1 MFPHCGT
8 KRRASRGRLD
18 KGVREVDETKKEI
31 AHLQKQVRDLR
42 KALLI
47 MQVGMIVFPIIWG
60 QQYLQLIQKYREILR
75 LSEECFESVKAV
87 YSALQQFL
95 LVL

>member
-1 MFPHCGT
+1 M
-8 KRRASRGRLD
+8 
-18 KGVREVDETKKEI
+18 DETKKEI

-60 QQYLQLIQKYREILR
+60 QQYLQLFRSIREILR

>member
-1 MFPHCGT
+1 M
-8 KRRASRGRLD
+8 
-18 KGVREVDETKKEI
+18 DETKREI
-31 AHLQKQVRDLR
+31 AHLQKQVKDLR
-42 KALLI
+42 KALFI

-60 QQYLQLIQKYREILR
+60 QQYFQLIQKYREILR
-75 LSEECFESVKAV
+75 LCEECFESVQAV

>member
-1 MFPHCGT
+1 M
-8 KRRASRGRLD
+8 
-18 KGVREVDETKKEI
+18 REVDETKKEI

-60 QQYLQLIQKYREILR
+60 QQYLQLLHKYQEILR
-75 LSEECFESVKAV
+75 LCEECFESVQAV

>member
-1 MFPHCGT
+1 M
-8 KRRASRGRLD
+8 ASGRLD

>member
-1 MFPHCGT
+1 MASG
-8 KRRASRGRLD
+8 RRD